1 MIPVS
6 VHPAQVLAD
15 IVRPMSATDSTA
27 SFARWSLHGM
37 AALPLAALCLAV
49 LAGCSPGGLAIGS
62 SDYSCPAPQGGM
74 CRSVSELHGMA
85 PAQERDD
92 PLSAIPILPSAGAS
106 SATVPLAA
114 HRTPPRVLDVW
125 LAPYVD
131 ADGDWIGEQR
141 IRMVVDVGQWA
152 ARPDADDTP
161 TGRGGHDS
169 SGSPAGCETAAG
181 EEPTPESDT
190 SDEERSSPDRQS
202 AHNPTGV
209 DDPAAGDQACRRSL
223 RGASG
228 PFKGALNGDR
238 HSSPPPTRPV
248 PPSEEGR

>member
-1 MIPVS
+1 
-6 VHPAQVLAD
+6 
-15 IVRPMSATDSTA
+15 MSATDSTA
-27 SFARWSLHGM
+27 SFARRHLQDM

-49 LAGCSPGGLAIGS
+49 LAGCSPGGLAIGG

-85 PAQERDD
+85 PTQERDD
-92 PLSAIPILPSAGAS
+92 PLSVMPILPSAGVS
-106 SATVPLAA
+106 FATVPLAA

-152 ARPDADDTP
+152 ARPDADGAP
-161 TGRGGHDS
+161 SRRGRRDS
-169 SGSPAGCETAAG
+169 SASPAGCESAGG

-190 SDEERSSPDRQS
+190 SDEEHSSPDRQG
-202 AHNPTGV
+202 T
-209 DDPAAGDQACRRSL
+209 DDGSMGIDEPAAGAPGCTRSPG
-223 RGASG
+223 GASG
-228 PFKGALNGDR
+228 P
-238 HSSPPPTRPV
+238 
-248 PPSEEGR
+248 SEEALTGDGPAGPLPARATPQREEDR